1 MKKTGSIII
10 NFKDISNDDL
20 FTIYHFLN
28 DMVYNTP
35 GLKYRTVDP
44 S

>member
-1 MKKTGSIII
+1 MKNTGSIII

-20 FTIYHFLN
+20 FTIYRFLN
-28 DMVYNTP
+28 NMVYNTQ